1 MKYLCLVYQEGEA
14 WRSVTAPDRCTLL
27 KAAPTSGGAAG
38 EAITLRFAGGRV
50 SITDRPL
57 ADAKQKLSGVMVL
70 EARDLNH
77 AIQLMSRLPCTDAGG
92 WLEIRPVNEDLTS
105 NE

>member
-1 MKYLCLVYQEGEA
+1 MKYLCLVYQEGGA
-14 WRSVTAPDRCTLL
+14 WRSMTDPDRCTLL
-27 KAAPTSGGAAG
+27 KAAPTSGRAAG

-57 ADAKQKLSGVMVL
+57 AGDKHQLSGVMVL

-77 AIQLMSRLPCTDAGG
+77 AIQLMSRLPCTDAGA
-92 WLEIRPVNEDLTS
+92 WLEIRPVNEDPAS